1 MSPLLGE
8 IGRILM
14 VAGAVLFL
22 AGAFLSVFGTHLPL
36 GRLPGD
42 IVIRREHTIIYFP
55 LTTSLLVSAALT
67 LLLFLLQF
75 LFRR

>member
-1 MSPLLGE
+1 VRPLLGE

-22 AGAFLSVFGTHLPL
+22 LGALFSLFGTHLPL

-42 IVIRREHTIIYFP
+42 IVVRRENTVFYFP
-55 LTTSLLVSAALT
+55 LTTSLLVSLVLT
-67 LLLFLLQF
+67 LLLFLFQF
-75 LFRR
+75 LRR